1 MSRVLPNQTN
11 ITPTDAFFLRANV
24 STLVVNNLSASNIT
38 ALTGSISSLTNNY
51 LESDFI
57 STTLL
62 EADSISSLNLET
74 NYAEISS
81 IFVLDGFISSF
92 ITNNIILDGN
102 TLDTGGQGSGAAL
115 LLNGLSIAKGTSSL
129 SSIQDWSFFPAVST
143 LQMSGN
149 NINNAGNI
157 TSQNVYNALN
167 VQTDTLAVLTS
178 ATTPSLTATN
188 IRTTNLSSVNT
199 VLSNATVSGAVS
211 GGSFSGGSFT
221 GGTGS
226 FTGLSSLT
234 VSTATVNGQPFIS
247 GSNWSQYPA
256 VQTVSLA
263 TFGLSNT
270 SNLNINAARNISMSN
285 PSGGLTNWDT
295 TITTGDFTVVADQ
308 GLDVS
313 EAANLNLT
321 AQGGTRGLISL
332 TANAG
337 GVNSLFGQIDLTAN
351 GGNFGGIGTGGL
363 INITANTPIGL
374 SNLTS
379 AIKMSAAG
387 INSYAGAIPSFG
399 SLAGYNYI
407 HGDLGVNITSGLV
420 SLLPNT
426 AGTTYIY
433 GTNGVEIPSDLYLQN
448 IYPYWDG
455 ITTPPDINITGRY
468 ILPNLAQVCVRM
480 SNVRQI
486 DFQSNV
492 TTFMSNCDNI
502 GMTPNGIITTSNIT
516 AQTGTI
522 GTLSNTSF
530 LGSNITASNGTIGT
544 LSNTFFFGSN
554 IYNTTLFGNG
564 SNGISGYFSI
574 TADLMNPTTLLASS
588 NISIFAS
595 TATMRLSSINGF
607 ASFGQQSMRIQGDVA
622 QIQLSNNN
630 PAGQGTRFN
639 VLSRTTYSEL
649 QSGNSNFTQ
658 QLPLVLTA
666 SYTST
671 GSMLVSSINGQ
682 SLPYAYGSFTANSN
696 QTIGVPNTAV
706 STIFDTTEISL
717 GGVSVVGGVGTRV
730 AVSTGGTY
738 RFLAS
743 PQFDTTSGGQN
754 TVDFWFQKNGVAV
767 PRSASKMT
775 IQNNGEVFSS
785 VETILPMNAQD
796 YIETCFTSADTNMN
810 LASFAASG
818 VVPAVPGCIFNV
830 QKIADV

>member
-1 MSRVLPNQTN
+1 
-11 ITPTDAFFLRANV
+11 
-24 STLVVNNLSASNIT
+24 
-38 ALTGSISSLTNNY
+38 
-51 LESDFI
+51 
-57 STTLL
+57 
-62 EADSISSLNLET
+62 
-74 NYAEISS
+74 
-81 IFVLDGFISSF
+81 
-92 ITNNIILDGN
+92 
-102 TLDTGGQGSGAAL
+102 
-115 LLNGLSIAKGTSSL
+115 
-129 SSIQDWSFFPAVST
+129 
-143 LQMSGN
+143 
-149 NINNAGNI
+149 
-157 TSQNVYNALN
+157 
-167 VQTDTLAVLTS
+167 
-178 ATTPSLTATN
+178 
-188 IRTTNLSSVNT
+188 
-199 VLSNATVSGAVS
+199 
-211 GGSFSGGSFT
+211 
-221 GGTGS
+221 
-226 FTGLSSLT
+226 
-234 VSTATVNGQPFIS
+234 
-247 GSNWSQYPA
+247 
-256 VQTVSLA
+256 
-263 TFGLSNT
+263 
-270 SNLNINAARNISMSN
+270 MSN

-433 GTNGVEIPSDLYLQN
+433 GTNGVEMPSDLYLQN

-544 LSNTFFFGSN
+544 LSNTLFFGSN

-588 NISIFAS
+588 NLSIFAS

-607 ASFGQQSMRIQGDVA
+607 AWFGQESMRIQGDVA

-717 GGVSVVGGVGTRV
+717 GGVSGGGGVGTRV

-738 RFLAS
+738 RFVAS